1 MVTTSCLHLISE
13 FLSIQV
19 CDVTDGFM
27 HMWDVLVTELLAVI

>member
-27 HMWDVLVTELLAVI
+27 WDVFVTELLAVI